1 MATDNTQ
8 TKFYPPVISV
18 LGHVDHGKTTL
29 LDTIRQTNI
38 ATREAG
44 GITQRVGASE
54 IEVNHEGKK
63 RSITFIDTPGH
74 EAFSN
79 MRSQGVS
86 AADIVLLIVAADDG
100 IKPQTKESIELI
112 HAAKIPFIVVFTKSD
127 APGAQIEKVKQE
139 VIREN
144 ILLEGLGGDVPYI
157 AVSAKTGDKIQDL
170 LDLILLIYDL
180 SAIEKDEK
188 KPFMGVVIDSKT
200 DKRRG
205 IVSSLVV
212 KAGGLKVSDKL
223 YIPGREVGKVRA
235 IVNTFGKQVK
245 EATPG
250 AAIEL
255 LGLTETLSAG
265 TVLFTQPNAA
275 LPQGPAVSTQLNA
288 NSLAQFFAAEEE
300 KIKIVLKTETSAE
313 FEAIK
318 AALPEDVQLVSS
330 GQGDITVNDIHLA
343 KDFKAIVL
351 GFDVDIARDAKAL
364 AETESVFFRLYT
376 VIYEMLDELD
386 DVAAAMAE
394 DAREKIL
401 GKATI
406 ITSFLGSS
414 GVILGVNVIEG
425 RLALND
431 KIRIMRNEKVVGEA
445 KIVSIKREKQDVK
458 DVSKGTECG
467 IILSS
472 ELDFRPHDVVL
483 SYK

>member
-8 TKFYPPVISV
+8 SKFYPPVISV

-29 LDTIRQTNI
+29 LDTIRKTNI

-86 AADIVLLIVAADDG
+86 AADIVLLIVASDDG

-112 HAAKIPFIVVFTKSD
+112 RSANIPFIVVFTKSD
-127 APGAQIEKVKQE
+127 APRAQIEKVKQE

-157 AVSAKTGDKIQDL
+157 AVSAKTGEKIQDL

-180 SAIEKDEK
+180 SAIQKDEK
-188 KPFMGVVIDSKT
+188 EPFLGVIIDSKT

-212 KAGGLKVSDKL
+212 KSGLLKVSDKL
-223 YIPGREVGKVRA
+223 YIQGKEVGKVRA
-235 IVNTFGKQVK
+235 IVNTFGKQEK
-245 EATPG
+245 EAAPG
-250 AAIEL
+250 SAIEL

-275 LPQGPAVSTQLNA
+275 Y
-288 NSLAQFFAAEEE
+288 
-300 KIKIVLKTETSAE
+300 LK
-313 FEAIK
+313 
-318 AALPEDVQLVSS
+318 
-330 GQGDITVNDIHLA
+330 
-343 KDFKAIVL
+343 
-351 GFDVDIARDAKAL
+351 RD
-364 AETESVFFRLYT
+364 
-376 VIYEMLDELD
+376 
-386 DVAAAMAE
+386 
-394 DAREKIL
+394 
-401 GKATI
+401 
-406 ITSFLGSS
+406 
-414 GVILGVNVIEG
+414 
-425 RLALND
+425 
-431 KIRIMRNEKVVGEA
+431 
-445 KIVSIKREKQDVK
+445 Q
-458 DVSKGTECG
+458 
-467 IILSS
+467 
-472 ELDFRPHDVVL
+472 
-483 SYK
+483 